1 MRTVAIDTTQ
11 KTKKLIELPN
21 DICRKLAV
29 QAAAMGTSV
38 KRLIET
44 MVISSVDDSDDDAMY
59 AYMLETRPEG
69 AEIMSDDEQSALLK
83 RLRAKAGCDEI

>member
-44 MVISSVDDSDDDAMY
+44 MVISSVDESDDDAMY
-59 AYMLETRPEG
+59 AYMVETRPEG
-69 AEIMSDDEQSALLK
+69 AEMMSDEEQSELLA
-83 RLRAKAGCDEI
+83 RLRAKAGSDEI

>member
-44 MVISSVDDSDDDAMY
+44 MVISSVDESDDDAMY
-59 AYMLETRPEG
+59 AYMVETRPEG
-69 AEIMSDDEQSALLK
+69 ADMMSDEEQSELLA
-83 RLRAKAGCDEI
+83 RLRAKAGSDEI